1 MACPSLLRS
10 STSSFYG
17 QFPIAVSPP
26 RLSFGNPRNAGAV
39 VPVKAAEVVL
49 VEKSESEKVSRLKTT
64 YLERIIPKLKEEFSY
79 KNIHEVNKATILYFI
94 LILHINFFNSILCS
108 WIGAFLGLKSLVF
121 SLDECHWVRA
131 LGSR

>member
-1 MACPSLLRS
+1 M
-10 STSSFYG
+10 
-17 QFPIAVSPP
+17 
-26 RLSFGNPRNAGAV
+26 
-39 VPVKAAEVVL
+39 KAAEVVL

-79 KNIHEVNKATILYFI
+79 KNIHEVNKAPILYFI
-94 LILHINFFNSILCS
+94 LILHITICLFHFTLMNR
-108 WIGAFLGLKSLVF
+108 AFLGLKSLGF

>member
-10 STSSFYG
+10 STSSFHG

-79 KNIHEVNKATILYFI
+79 KNIHEVNRAPILYFI
-94 LILHINFFNSILCS
+94 LILHIIICLFYFMFMN
-108 WIGAFLGLKSLVF
+108 WGLF
-121 SLDECHWVRA
+121 
-131 LGSR
+131 GSEESGF